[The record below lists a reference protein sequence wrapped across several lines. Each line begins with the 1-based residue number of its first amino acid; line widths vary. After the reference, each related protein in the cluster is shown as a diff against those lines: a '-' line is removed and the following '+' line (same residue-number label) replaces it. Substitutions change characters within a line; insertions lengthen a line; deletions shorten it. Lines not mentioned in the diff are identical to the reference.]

1 MRLVIQRVTEATV
14 SVDGKIVGRCGP
26 GLMILVGVG
35 QGDQAEHAE
44 WLAKKCAELRIFDD
58 GDGKMNQSILDIGGS
73 ALAISQFTLLG
84 DCRKGRRPGFTD
96 AADPAIAN
104 ELYQHFVHRLVGQ
117 GVPTE
122 TGIFAAD
129 MKVTLTNDG
138 PVTFILERG

>member
-58 GDGKMNQSILDIGGS
+58 SDGKMNQSILDIGGS

-104 ELYQHFVHRLVGQ
+104 ELYQHFVHSLVGQ

-129 MKVTLTNDG
+129 MKVALTNDG
-138 PVTFILERG
+138 PVTFILERD